1 MQTLLLK
8 IFFLKITGKIY
19 IMSQTKKE
27 QVISHIRYLRQEL
40 REMHLGIK
48 EDDLLPEP
56 GELRGLMAQLEAL
69 LELIDGNTKIQS
81 NSEAA

>member
-1 MQTLLLK
+1 
-8 IFFLKITGKIY
+8 
-19 IMSQTKKE
+19 MSQTKKE

-48 EDDLLPEP
+48 EDDLFPEP

-69 LELIDGNTKIQS
+69 LEFCLLYTSPSPRDFG
-81 NSEAA
+81 